1 MEFELPPEYQMI
13 KDTVQRFV
21 KEELLPLEPSV
32 LAREAKKGICKIKTE
47 EKTC

>member
-21 KEELLPLEPSV
+21 REELMPLEPGV
-32 LAREAKKGICKIKTE
+32 LAREAKERNFNRGITNNRM
-47 EKTC
+47 